1 MIIAIDGP
9 AGSGK
14 STVAKLL
21 AEKLSFLYLD
31 TGAMYRALTY
41 WLIKNNI
48 NPCLEERVA
57 EELKKIDIEFK
68 EEKIFLNGEDV
79 SLKIRQPLIE
89 ESISPVAKNPQVR
102 EIMVIRQREIAKN
115 CSCVAEGRD
124 TTTVVFPYAGVKI
137 YLDADFS
144 ERVKRRALDFKK
156 KNIKIEENKLRED
169 LRRRDEADITR
180 KVSPLKKAEDAVYI
194 DTTNLKIEEVVA
206 KIYNIVLERQRHGN
220 R

>member
-102 EIMVIRQREIAKN
+102 EIMVIRQRETASSAFFRGETFLVISASSLLLKSSLN
-115 CSCVAEGRD
+115 
-124 TTTVVFPYAGVKI
+124 
-137 YLDADFS
+137 LFS
-144 ERVKRRALDFKK
+144 SILIFFFLKSRALLFTLSEKSASK
-156 KNIKIEENKLRED
+156 
-169 LRRRDEADITR
+169 
-180 KVSPLKKAEDAVYI
+180 YI
-194 DTTNLKIEEVVA
+194 FTPA
-206 KIYNIVLERQRHGN
+206 
-220 R
+220 

>member
-21 AEKLSFLYLD
+21 AEKLNFLYLD

-48 NPCLEERVA
+48 NPCLEERVVK
-57 EELKKIDIEFK
+57 ELKKINIEFK
-68 EEKIFLNGEDV
+68 EEKVFLNGEDV

-89 ESISPVAKNPQVR
+89 ENISLVAKNPQVR
-102 EIMVIRQREIAKN
+102 EVMVTKQREIAKN

-124 TTTVVFPYAGVKI
+124 TTTVVFPYAQVKI

-144 ERVKRRALDFKK
+144 ERVRRRALDFKK
-156 KNIKIEENKLRED
+156 KNIKIEEDKLRED
-169 LRRRDEADITR
+169 LRKRDEADITR
-180 KVSPLKKAEDAVYI
+180 KVSPLKKAEDAIYI
-194 DTTNLKIEEVVA
+194 DTTNLKIEEVVS
-206 KIYNIVLERQRHGN
+206 KIYNIVLEKQEYGN